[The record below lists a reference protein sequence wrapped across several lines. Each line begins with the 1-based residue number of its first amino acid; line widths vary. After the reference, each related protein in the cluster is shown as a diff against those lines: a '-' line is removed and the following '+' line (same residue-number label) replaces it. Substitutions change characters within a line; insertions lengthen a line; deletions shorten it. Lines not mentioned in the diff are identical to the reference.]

1 MNRLSEAPE
10 VFGMGWKVP
19 YLHIDPVDIGRKF
32 ERLIRINSQS
42 GKGGVAWV
50 LKQDY
55 GIDVPKEIQ
64 PVLGLAVQKY
74 RVNLWHVKLVRRKCI
89 RFLRTILL
97 NQMVLM
103 VF

>member
-1 MNRLSEAPE
+1 
-10 VFGMGWKVP
+10 MGWKVP

-42 GKGGVAWV
+42 GKISVAV

-74 RVNLWHVKLVRRKCI
+74 SESGTWGN
-89 RFLRTILL
+89 
-97 NQMVLM
+97 
-103 VF
+103 